1 MKPGK
6 LVCAGAVVIMLVL
19 PSWEPDGAQPVRTK
33 VVIWEPAS
41 PSAASAGPIGLR
53 RVRRLSGEPSADSNR
68 RGSALPGNGP
78 IALR

>member
-33 VVIWEPAS
+33 VVVWEPAS
-41 PSAASAGPIGLR
+41 PSAASAGQTGQR
-53 RVRRLSGEPSADSNR
+53 QVRRLSGEPSADSNR
-68 RGSALPGNGP
+68 GSALPPNEP

>member
-19 PSWEPDGAQPVRTK
+19 PGWEPDGAQPVRTT
-33 VVIWEPAS
+33 VVVWEPA
-41 PSAASAGPIGLR
+41 PPATAGAGLTGQR
-53 RVRRLSGEPSADSNR
+53 QVRRPSGAPPADSNR
-68 RGSALPGNGP
+68 RGSALPANEP